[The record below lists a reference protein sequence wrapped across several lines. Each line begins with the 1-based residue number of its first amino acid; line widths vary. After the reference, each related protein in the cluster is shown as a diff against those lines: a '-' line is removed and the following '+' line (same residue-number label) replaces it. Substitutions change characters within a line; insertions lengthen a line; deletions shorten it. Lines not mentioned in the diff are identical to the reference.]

1 MNTAGGPVH
10 PDERWPG
17 FPLAIPRGPREQ
29 FWHVGVA
36 LCILMVV
43 ALPQLHVLAPVWVL
57 GLVLTRIAL
66 GWSPPAWFLQRLTL
80 LLATSTG
87 VFLTGR
93 LGLAASRELL
103 VALVRDNTPSIL
115 ELLPDRAEQVSLALL
130 LHTLAGFA
138 VATLVRFDLRA
149 VRRDIVDERVWA
161 RQQTRRRQVMA
172 AHHRLQPPPEI
183 A

>member
-36 LCILMVV
+36 LCVLLVV

-57 GLVLTRIAL
+57 GLVLAHYAL
-66 GWSPPAWFLQRLTL
+66 GWSPPAWLLQRLTL
-80 LLATSTG
+80 LLATSMS

-93 LGLAASRELL
+93 LGLDASRELL
-103 VALVRDNTPSIL
+103 VALVRDNTPAIL
-115 ELLPDRAEQVSLALL
+115 ELLPNRTEQAALMLL
-130 LHTLAGFA
+130 LHAIAGLA

-149 VRRDIVDERVWA
+149 VRRDVVDERVWT

-172 AHHRLQPPPEI
+172 AHHRRQPPPEG

>member
-36 LCILMVV
+36 LCVLLVV

-57 GLVLTRIAL
+57 GLVLARYAL
-66 GWSPPAWFLQRLTL
+66 GWSPPAWLLQRLTL
-80 LLATSTG
+80 LLATSAG

-93 LGLAASRELL
+93 LGLDASRELL
-103 VALVRDNTPSIL
+103 VALVRDNTPAIL
-115 ELLPDRAEQVSLALL
+115 ELLPDRSEQGALVLL
-130 LHTLAGFA
+130 LHALAGFV

-172 AHHRLQPPPEI
+172 AHHRRQPPPEI

>member
-36 LCILMVV
+36 LCVLLVLV
-43 ALPQLHVLAPVWVL
+43 LPQLHVLAPAWVL
-57 GLVLTRIAL
+57 GLVLARYAL
-66 GWSPPAWFLQRLTL
+66 GWLPPAWLLQRLTL
-80 LLATSTG
+80 LLATSAG

-93 LGLAASRELL
+93 LGLDATRELL
-103 VALVRDNTPSIL
+103 IALVRDNTPAIL
-115 ELLPDRAEQVSLALL
+115 ELFTDRAEQASLVLL
-130 LHTLAGFA
+130 LHALAGFA

-161 RQQTRRRQVMA
+161 RQQTRRRQAMA
-172 AHHRLQPPPEI
+172 AHHRRQPPPEV